1 MITIAARAAEERAS
15 CEVPPF
21 RYTIVMTK
29 TDKIAAKTLKRMVQE
44 IKGVVVDSM
53 DIGDTGGAAGAA
65 DAGGGGEIKLKRRS
79 KVDRKSLLDGVSVI
93 PTSSVSRA
101 GAEKVWELIYECFMR
116 RA

>member
-53 DIGDTGGAAGAA
+53 YIGDTGGAA
-65 DAGGGGEIKLKRRS
+65 DAGAGAEIKLKRRS